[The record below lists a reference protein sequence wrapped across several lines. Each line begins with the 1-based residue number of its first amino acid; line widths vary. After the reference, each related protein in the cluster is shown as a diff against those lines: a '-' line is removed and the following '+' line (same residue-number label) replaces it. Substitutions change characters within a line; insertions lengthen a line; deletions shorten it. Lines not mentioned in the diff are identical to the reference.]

1 MSELEIIDFPIQN
14 WIKIII
20 VLGTVLILL
29 SRLYIGDRFQYLFS
43 FWNIHRYFHYKS
55 GETISLLTPN
65 NVIMFFL
72 RLLTTSLFIL
82 ILFQNKYQATQKEFF
97 IKLIIGLSI
106 LILLKF
112 LTEKILSFLFRFKK
126 KLKEI
131 NRFRIGI
138 KNLFAVHL
146 YCYLIIIIFG
156 GISFD
161 KIDNISL
168 ALIILY
174 NVFYL
179 KFILNKYL
187 IRGFKALVYFIL
199 YICTFEI
206 LPLIFLYKA
215 FPSKIG

>member
-82 ILFQNKYQATQKEFF
+82 ILFQNKYQGAQKEFF

-206 LPLIFLYKA
+206 IPVLGVLYLIK
-215 FPSKIG
+215 

>member
-29 SRLYIGDRFQYLFS
+29 SRLYIGERFQYLFS

-55 GETISLLTPN
+55 GETISLITPN

-82 ILFQNKYQATQKEFF
+82 ILFQNKYQAVQKEFF
-97 IKLIIGLSI
+97 VKLIVGLNI

-112 LTEKILSFLFRFKK
+112 LIEKILSFLFRFKK

-146 YCYLIIIIFG
+146 YCYLLIIIFS

-168 ALIILY
+168 ALFILY

-179 KFILNKYL
+179 RFILNKYL

-206 LPLIFLYKA
+206 APVLGVLYLIK
-215 FPSKIG
+215 

>member
-29 SRLYIGDRFQYLFS
+29 SRLYIGERFQYLFS

-82 ILFQNKYQATQKEFF
+82 ILFQNKYQAVQKEFF
-97 IKLIIGLSI
+97 VKLIVGLSI

-112 LTEKILSFLFRFKK
+112 LIEKILSFLFRFKK

-146 YCYLIIIIFG
+146 YCYLLIIIFS

-168 ALIILY
+168 ALFILY

-179 KFILNKYL
+179 RFILNKYL

-206 LPLIFLYKA
+206 TPILGVLYLIK
-215 FPSKIG
+215 

>member
-1 MSELEIIDFPIQN
+1 MNELEIIAFPIQN
-14 WIKIII
+14 WVKTIII
-20 VLGTVLILL
+20 LGTVLILF

-65 NVIMFFL
+65 NVVIFFL
-72 RLLTTSLFIL
+72 RILTTSLFIL
-82 ILFQNKYQATQKEFF
+82 MLFKDKYQTELKELYL
-97 IKLIIGLSI
+97 KLIVGLSL

-112 LTEKILSFLFRFKK
+112 LIEKTFSIVFGFKN
-126 KLKEI
+126 KLREV
-131 NRFRIGI
+131 NRYRIGI

-146 YCYLIIIIFG
+146 YFYLLIIIFTD
-156 GISFD
+156 ISFA
-161 KIDNISL
+161 KIYNISFVL
-168 ALIILY
+168 LIIY

-187 IRGFKALVYFIL
+187 IRGLKALVYFIL

-206 LPLIFLYKA
+206 IPIIGVLYLVK
-215 FPSKIG
+215 

>member
-29 SRLYIGDRFQYLFS
+29 SRLYIGERFQYLFS

-82 ILFQNKYQATQKEFF
+82 ILFQNKYQAVQKEFF
-97 IKLIIGLSI
+97 VKLIVGLSI

-112 LTEKILSFLFRFKK
+112 LIEKILSFLFRFKK
-126 KLKEI
+126 K
-131 NRFRIGI
+131 
-138 KNLFAVHL
+138 
-146 YCYLIIIIFG
+146 
-156 GISFD
+156 
-161 KIDNISL
+161 
-168 ALIILY
+168 
-174 NVFYL
+174 
-179 KFILNKYL
+179 
-187 IRGFKALVYFIL
+187 
-199 YICTFEI
+199 
-206 LPLIFLYKA
+206 
-215 FPSKIG
+215 

>member
-146 YCYLIIIIFG
+146 YCYLIIIIFS

-206 LPLIFLYKA
+206 IPVLGVLYLIK
-215 FPSKIG
+215 

>member
-29 SRLYIGDRFQYLFS
+29 SRLYIGERFQYLFS

-82 ILFQNKYQATQKEFF
+82 ILFQNKYQAVQKEFF
-97 IKLIIGLSI
+97 VKLIVGLSI

-112 LTEKILSFLFRFKK
+112 LIEKILSFLFRFKK

-146 YCYLIIIIFG
+146 YCYLLIIIFS

-206 LPLIFLYKA
+206 IPVLGVLYLIK
-215 FPSKIG
+215 

>member
-206 LPLIFLYKA
+206 TPVFGVLYLIK
-215 FPSKIG
+215 

>member
-146 YCYLIIIIFG
+146 YCYLIIIFG

-187 IRGFKALVYFIL
+187 IRRFKALVYFIL

-206 LPLIFLYKA
+206 IPVLGVLYLIK
-215 FPSKIG
+215 